1 MPTTYDDPEENNAV
15 PQNEAEALEE
25 ASPVGLS
32 LKKKRQYLA
41 IAEVEARKILLN
53 KKLYNEAYDVRSIHT
68 YDLNFRVK
76 YYYGAKLIHNILVKM
91 NADYTV
97 KETVFDH

>member
-1 MPTTYDDPEENNAV
+1 MPTTYDDPEENKVA
-15 PQNEAEALEE
+15 PQEKVDEIEE
-25 ASPVGLS
+25 TSPVGLS

-53 KKLYNEAYDVRSIHT
+53 KKLYNEEYDVRSVHT

-76 YYYGAKLIHNILVKM
+76 YYHGAKLLHNVLVKM